1 MRMGKDFDILIIGA
15 GVIGLATGNAL
26 LDLDSRLRICISEKE
41 PQVGLH
47 ASTRNSGVLHAGF
60 YYQSESLKARF
71 CVEGNLMMK
80 NFVKNNQLKI
90 SNLGKVVIAKNEDEF
105 DRLTQL
111 FNRGINNGSKL
122 QLLPASHLNAIE
134 PLAISKFP
142 FLWSPGT
149 SIVDPTEVMRALQ
162 ECFLNRKGTLLF
174 NTKAEL
180 ELENGSI
187 RVVGDKIKA
196 RYVINLAGNHSL
208 SIAKSVGVG
217 EEFDLL
223 PVLGAYKET
232 KFENL
237 PARTLIYPVP
247 HPVNPFLGVHLT
259 PTLRGTV
266 KIGPTAFPVLGPE
279 QYNFNSKIRLQEL
292 FKSTKSFLNF
302 ARNQKSATREILRT
316 EIPYLKLSNTLR
328 DLSQMIPTARSSA
341 GWKSLKPGIR
351 AQLIEN
357 SSGKFVNDFII
368 REIANSMHVLNIVSP
383 GFTSALSFGRHIAIK
398 ALEARN
404 DGNY

>member
-1 MRMGKDFDILIIGA
+1 MGKEFDFLIIGA
-15 GVIGLATGNAL
+15 GVIGLAAGNAL
-26 LDLDSRLRICISEKE
+26 LDLDSRLRICINEKE

-71 CVEGNLMMK
+71 CVEGNQMMK
-80 NFVKNNQLKI
+80 DFVKNNKLKI
-90 SNLGKVVIAKNEDEF
+90 SNLGKVVIAKNSEEC

-111 FNRGINNGSKL
+111 FNRGIKNGSKL
-122 QLLPASHLNAIE
+122 ELLPPSHLNAIE

-142 FLWSPGT
+142 FLWSPST
-149 SIVDPTEVMRALQ
+149 SIVDPAEVMHALQ
-162 ECFLNRKGTLLF
+162 ERFLNRKGTLLF
-174 NTKAEL
+174 NTKVEL
-180 ELENGSI
+180 KLENGSI
-187 RVVGDKIKA
+187 GVVGDKIRA

-208 SIAKSVGVG
+208 SIAKSVSVG

-232 KFENL
+232 MSENL

-279 QYNFNSKIRLQEL
+279 QYNFNSKIHLHEL

-302 ARNQKSATREILRT
+302 ARNQKNATREILKT
-316 EIPYLKLSNTLR
+316 EIPYLRLSNTLR
-328 DLSQMIPTARSSA
+328 DLSQIIPAARSSI

-351 AQLIEN
+351 AQLIEK
-357 SSGKFVNDFII
+357 STGQFVNDFVI
-368 REIANSMHVLNIVSP
+368 REVANSMHVLNIVSP
-383 GFTSALSFGRHIAIK
+383 GFTSSLSFGRHIAIK
-398 ALEARN
+398 ALEASN
-404 DGNY
+404 NSDY